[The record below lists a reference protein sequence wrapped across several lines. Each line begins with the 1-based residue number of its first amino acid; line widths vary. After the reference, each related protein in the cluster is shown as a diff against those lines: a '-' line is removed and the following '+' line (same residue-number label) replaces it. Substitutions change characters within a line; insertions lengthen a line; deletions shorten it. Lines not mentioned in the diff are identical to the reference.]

1 MPNTQKIEEWEKIVN
16 DVFKK
21 DDAVILIS
29 TRNEKEYLHLEMPE
43 RIVSSIDNNGVVNH
57 TILPPRYSVSKTM
70 SEGAIDE
77 REISIVEKIYKQ
89 SDVIKELIKNL
100 ISQAQSATR
109 KEIREEIEK
118 TNEYELLFAPNTTE
132 HEIKIMNS
140 AYKKGQKEAKEEIL
154 SLPSLKVEEETKL

>member
-118 TNEYELLFAPNTTE
+118 LDVCYGDFDNDDKNEPLIIRADV
-132 HEIKIMNS
+132 
-140 AYKKGQKEAKEEIL
+140 L